1 MVLAGGLRSVGLSC
15 LGGVGGFALARIIYP
30 DVTYQ
35 ENPRAIN
42 KVCQTPVFLL
52 FTSNFII

>member
-1 MVLAGGLRSVGLSC
+1 MVLAGGLRSVSLSC

-42 KVCQTPVFLL
+42 KVCQTLVFLL
-52 FTSNFII
+52 C